1 MPLFSSSGKNNK
13 SIDAGPA
20 LVLKP
25 SPWRKLF
32 RKRRRRPSLSSEV
45 SQTFSD
51 LSRHSSHEDV
61 RVIGHV
67 EEIKFRDDTPE
78 SMYSDSLSRKD
89 SQESLSVGIKRDLFS
104 ERTLYMDALDGQEGE
119 IQRFDTMKS
128 VYVDA
133 MDGLEKVEVKESM
146 EIAVVAEVH
155 EGMFTCRFR

>member
-1 MPLFSSSGKNNK
+1 
-13 SIDAGPA
+13 
-20 LVLKP
+20 
-25 SPWRKLF
+25 
-32 RKRRRRPSLSSEV
+32 
-45 SQTFSD
+45 
-51 LSRHSSHEDV
+51 
-61 RVIGHV
+61 
-67 EEIKFRDDTPE
+67 
-78 SMYSDSLSRKD
+78 MYTDSLSRKD